1 MMVSVN
7 VPRGV
12 MARSEATK
20 QSPRMECFAVCT
32 PGLESFTAQELA
44 ALGLFPSGSGSA
56 APEHPAEEMIGG
68 VSFSGTLTDL
78 YRANLTLRTADRI
91 LVRFGTFHAAA
102 FTELRRKAGH
112 LPWEEVLPPGNPV
125 VFRVTCHQSRLYH
138 QKAVAERLAGAIA
151 DRLGRLSPVQ
161 PKEDNEDFQGPQ
173 IILARL
179 VNDRVTLSLDSSGA
193 LLHRRGYRLAGGKAP
208 LRETLASGLL
218 LASGWDGS
226 SPLIDPFCGS
236 GTIPIEAALLAYDL
250 PPGRNRPFAF
260 MNWPSFEAREWRSL
274 LNTPAPRLKGFTPSL
289 SGSDRDQGVI
299 KAARENAERAG
310 VGRLI
315 EFSCRA
321 VSSMEV
327 PAGSGWVIS
336 NPPFGVRV
344 SRQSD
349 LRNLYAQFGKVLR
362 AKCPGWQ
369 VALLSS
375 SLPLIRNTGLHFD
388 QGIPLSHGGL
398 RVRILRGTVEAD

>member
-1 MMVSVN
+1 
-7 VPRGV
+7 
-12 MARSEATK
+12 
-20 QSPRMECFAVCT
+20 MEFFAVCT
-32 PGLESFTAQELA
+32 PGLESFTAHELE
-44 ALGLFPSGSGSA
+44 ALGLFPPDPGSS
-56 APEHPAEEMIGG
+56 APEHPADEEIGG
-68 VSFSGTLTDL
+68 ISFSGELTDL
-78 YRANLTLRTADRI
+78 YRANLNLRTAERI

-102 FTELRRKAGH
+102 FSELRRKAGQ
-112 LPWEEVLPPGNPV
+112 LPWEEVLPPGSPV

-138 QKAVAERLAGAIA
+138 QKAVAERLVGAIA
-151 DRLGRLSPVQ
+151 DRLGRLPPVQ
-161 PKEDNEDFQGPQ
+161 SGDENETFPGPQ
-173 IILARL
+173 IIMARV
-179 VNDRVTLSLDSSGA
+179 VNDQVTVSLDSSGS

-218 LASGWDGS
+218 LASGWDGA

-236 GTIPIEAALLAYDL
+236 GTIPIEAALQAYNI
-250 PPGRNRPFAF
+250 PPGLNRPFAF
-260 MNWPSFEAREWRSL
+260 MNWPSFEARKWQSL
-274 LNTPAPRLKGFTPSL
+274 LNTPAPGLKGFTPSL

-299 KAARENAERAG
+299 KTARENAERAG

-321 VSSMEV
+321 VSSIEV
-327 PAGSGWVIS
+327 PAGPGWVVT

-344 SRQSD
+344 SRQKD

-375 SLPLIRNTGLHFD
+375 SLPLTRNTGLRFD
-388 QGIPLSHGGL
+388 QGISLSHGGL
-398 RVRILRGTVEAD
+398 RIRILRGTVETA

>member
-1 MMVSVN
+1 
-7 VPRGV
+7 
-12 MARSEATK
+12 
-20 QSPRMECFAVCT
+20 MEFFAVCT
-32 PGLESFTAQELA
+32 PGLEFFTAHELEG
-44 ALGLFPSGSGSA
+44 LGFFPPVPGPSA
-56 APEHPAEEMIGG
+56 SETPAEEEIGG
-68 VSFSGTLTDL
+68 VSFSGVLMDL

-102 FTELRRKAGH
+102 FTEFRRKAGQ
-112 LPWEEVLPPGNPV
+112 LPWETVLQPGSPV
-125 VFRVTCHQSRLYH
+125 VFRVACHQSRLYH

-151 DRLGRLSPVQ
+151 DRLGRPPLVQ
-161 PKEDNEDFQGPQ
+161 PKDENEDLPGSQ
-173 IILARL
+173 IIMARL
-179 VNDRVTLSLDSSGA
+179 VNDQVTISLDSSGS

-218 LASGWDGS
+218 LASGWDQA

-236 GTIPIEAALLAYDL
+236 GTIPIEAALQALNI

-260 MNWPSFEAREWRSL
+260 MNWPSFEAQEWQTL
-274 LNTPAPRLKGFTPSL
+274 LTRTVPEEPGVTPLLIA
-289 SGSDRDQGVI
+289 SDRDQGVI

-321 VSSMEV
+321 VSSIDP
-327 PAGSGWVIS
+327 PAGPGWVVT

-344 SRQSD
+344 SGQKD

-362 AKCPGWQ
+362 SKCPGWQ
-369 VALLSS
+369 VALLSP
-375 SLPLIRNTGLHFD
+375 SLQLARNTGLRFD
-388 QGIPLSHGGL
+388 QEIPLAHGGL
-398 RVRILRGTVEAD
+398 KVRILRATVEAD